1 MLLKAQ
7 RNPEKDKNK
16 EETKAIYTMKMER
29 KMGERKVRK
38 RENWESYIGKVLD
51 VGLRDLNTKQLGAM
65 GYV

>member
-1 MLLKAQ
+1 
-7 RNPEKDKNK
+7 
-16 EETKAIYTMKMER
+16 MEIS
-29 KMGERKVRK
+29 ERKVRK